1 MRLDKFIGANTHY
14 SRSQIQL
21 LVRQGAVTV
30 NGEMAAKPNQQISDI
45 DAVHLDGKLI
55 AMRVPRYLMLHKP
68 VGYVCANTDNEH
80 PTVLDL
86 LDEPFKDE
94 LQIAGRLDV
103 DTTGL
108 VLITDDGNWNHKV
121 TSPRHEHHKTYMVT
135 TADPIPE
142 SAIALFEAG
151 LMLHGES
158 KVTLP
163 AQLEIIDLNFA
174 RLKIC
179 EGKYHQVK
187 RMFAA
192 IGNRVVALHREA
204 IGDIALSGQLPSGGY
219 RSLTREEINS
229 FGKSR

>member
-14 SRSQIQL
+14 SRTQIHQ

-30 NGEMAAKPNQQISDI
+30 NGEVATKPNQQMSDA
-45 DAVHLDGKLI
+45 DVVRMGNELV
-55 AMRVPRYLMLHKP
+55 AMRLPRYLMLHKP
-68 VGYVCANTDNEH
+68 VGYVCANTDGEY

-86 LDEPFKDE
+86 LAEPFKED

-108 VLITDDGNWNHKV
+108 VLITDDGDWNHKI
-121 TSPRHEHHKTYMVT
+121 TSPRHEHDKTYIVT
-135 TADPIPE
+135 TADPVPE
-142 SAIALFEAG
+142 SAIALFATG

-158 KVTLP
+158 KATLP
-163 AQLEIIDLNFA
+163 ARLDIIESHVA
-174 RLKIC
+174 CLKIR

-204 IGDIALSGQLPSGGY
+204 IGEITIDERLPSGCY
-219 RSLTREEINS
+219 RHLTPEEVNS
-229 FGKSR
+229 FGRSR